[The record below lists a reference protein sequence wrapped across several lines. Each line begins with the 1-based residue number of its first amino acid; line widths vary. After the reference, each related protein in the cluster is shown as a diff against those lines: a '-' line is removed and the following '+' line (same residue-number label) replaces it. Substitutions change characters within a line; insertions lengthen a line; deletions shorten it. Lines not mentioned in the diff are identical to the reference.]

1 MPTVLIVDDEANII
15 ELSRL
20 YFEKEGWRVITAQN
34 GEVALKQ
41 VKEQHP
47 DVMLLDIMLPKVDGW
62 DVCRKLRAE
71 GNTIPII
78 VLTARSDDIDK
89 IIGLELGADDYVTKP
104 FNPREVVARAKGLL
118 RRQGWDVEKATGTS
132 GGERLTAATLMIDV
146 AAHSASSN
154 GKTLS
159 LRPRE
164 WELLVMFV
172 RRQGEALSRDQLLD
186 QVWGF
191 EYYGDTR
198 TVDVHVA
205 ALREKL
211 REVGE
216 SGVTIE
222 TVWGIGYK
230 MVVES

>member
-20 YFEKEGWRVITAQN
+20 YFEKEGWRVIPAQN

-47 DVMLLDIMLPKVDGW
+47 DLMLLDIMLPKVDGW
-62 DVCRKLRAE
+62 DVCKRLRAE

-104 FNPREVVARAKGLL
+104 FNPRELLARAKALL
-118 RRQGWDVEKATGTS
+118 RRQGWDTEQAMGTS
-132 GGERLTAATLMIDV
+132 FGEKLTAGTLTMDV
-146 AAHSASSN
+146 VAHTAVSN
-154 GKTLS
+154 GKSLS

-164 WELLVMFV
+164 WDLLLMLV
-172 RRQGEALSRDQLLD
+172 RRQGEVLSRDQLLD

-211 REVGE
+211 RE
-216 SGVTIE
+216 SGNAHVSIE
-222 TVWGIGYK
+222 TVWGVGYK
-230 MVVES
+230 MVIDP

>member
-20 YFEKEGWRVITAQN
+20 YFEREGWRVIAAPN
-34 GEVALKQ
+34 GEVALRL
-41 VKEQHP
+41 VHENRP
-47 DVMLLDIMLPKVDGW
+47 DLMLLDIMLPRVDGW
-62 DVCRKLRAE
+62 DVCKRLRAE

-104 FNPREVVARAKGLL
+104 FNPRELLARAKALL
-118 RRQGWDVEKATGTS
+118 RRQGWDTEQASSDGY
-132 GGERLTAATLMIDV
+132 GEIV
-146 AAHSASSN
+146 AAGTLTMDIAAHTAMVD
-154 GKTLS
+154 GKRLN

-164 WELLVMFV
+164 WELLLKLL
-172 RRQGEALSRDQLLD
+172 RRQGEVLSRDQLLD
-186 QVWGF
+186 QVWGY
-191 EYYGDTR
+191 EYFGDTR

-211 REVGE
+211 RDAGASNV
-216 SGVTIE
+216 SID
-222 TVWGIGYK
+222 TVWGVGYK
-230 MVVES
+230 MVVEP

>member
-1 MPTVLIVDDEANII
+1 MPTILIVDDAANII

-20 YFEKEGWRVITAQN
+20 YFEREGWRVITAPN
-34 GEVALKQ
+34 GEIALEQ
-41 VKEQHP
+41 VKTRQP
-47 DVMLLDIMLPKVDGW
+47 DLMLLDIMLPKVDGW
-62 DVCRKLRAE
+62 DVCKRLRAE

-89 IIGLELGADDYVTKP
+89 IVGLELGADDYVTKP
-104 FNPREVVARAKGLL
+104 FNPREVVARAKALL
-118 RRQGWDVEKATGTS
+118 RRQGWDVEQASPSAT
-132 GGERLTAATLMIDV
+132 GERLTAGTLLMDV
-146 AAHSASSN
+146 AARSASSG
-154 GKTLS
+154 GKLLS

-164 WELLVMFV
+164 WELLLMFV

-211 REVGE
+211 REAGAGNVA
-216 SGVTIE
+216 IE

-230 MVVES
+230 MVVTS

>member
-1 MPTVLIVDDEANII
+1 MPTVLIVDDESNII

-20 YFEKEGWRVITAQN
+20 YFEREGWRVIQAQN
-34 GEVALKQ
+34 GEAALRE
-41 VKEQHP
+41 VKAQQP
-47 DVMLLDIMLPKVDGW
+47 DLMLLDIMLPKMDGW
-62 DVCRKLRAE
+62 DVCKRLRAE

-118 RRQGWDVEKATGTS
+118 RRQGWEVEKATAT
-132 GGERLTAATLMIDV
+132 GELLTAAGLLIDV

-164 WELLVMFV
+164 WELLLMFV

-211 REVGE
+211 REAGE
-216 SGVTIE
+216 QRVTIE